1 MCSTHLIND
10 SLYAGKGAHVVSLPS
25 HFYPLSS
32 LQQHFMN
39 DHFWL
44 DYCSFYPEDTQASV
58 FETLHRVIH
67 KWKHKK
73 KWCCF
78 FKTHI
83 VPYLFTRPVDWF
95 ECGMSFLV
103 LLNLVQFSYNV
114 NIHVNNKK
122 QWRWFIE
129 TIYDFIIKFAT
140 LKLYEELKSRAFTL
154 ACSCELC
161 SEFTSGAIFLP
172 FPLPFIQST
181 LSHVL

>member
-44 DYCSFYPEDTQASV
+44 DYCRFYPEDTKLLLLRHYIV
-58 FETLHRVIH
+58 WFINENKTL
-67 KWKHKK
+67 KK
-73 KWCCF
+73 CCF

-83 VPYLFTRPVDWF
+83 APYLFTRPVDWF
-95 ECGMSFLV
+95 ECGMYFLV